1 MLKRRRRLS
10 RRDISH
16 DRSVKAKGVSRL
28 DSSELAGA
36 IAEVAIDKKAV
47 DVVVLDIRELSVIAD
62 YFVVCTGAN
71 ARQIQAV
78 ADSIKDKLSE
88 LKAPSRGFEG
98 SAGSGW
104 MLLDCG
110 DVIVHIFG
118 PMEREF
124 YRLERL
130 WSGAPAVVYVQ

>member
-1 MLKRRRRLS
+1 MLYCRGERHKVFQ
-10 RRDISH
+10 RDISH
-16 DRSVKAKGVSRL
+16 GRCVKAKGAFRL
-28 DSSELAGA
+28 DSSQLARI
-36 IAEVAIDKKAV
+36 IAEVAIDKKAA
-47 DVVVLDIRELSVIAD
+47 DVVTLDIRELSVIAD

-71 ARQIQAV
+71 ARQIQAI
-78 ADSIKDKLSE
+78 ADAIKEKLDV
-88 LKAPSRGFEG
+88 LDTN
-98 SAGSGW
+98 SGW

-124 YRLERL
+124 YSLERL